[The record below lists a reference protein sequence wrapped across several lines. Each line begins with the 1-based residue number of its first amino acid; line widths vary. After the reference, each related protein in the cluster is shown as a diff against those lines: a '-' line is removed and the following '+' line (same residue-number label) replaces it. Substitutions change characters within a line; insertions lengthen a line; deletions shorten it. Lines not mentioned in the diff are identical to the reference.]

1 MGSKMNIWNLR
12 PSLSEF
18 EFSHIRH
25 FFLLVRMSLCG
36 DLKSSVDNLS
46 SKIELV
52 TFSTTPSASQNMAS
66 SAGHHDDNEV
76 VASSSAEQDFEMA
89 LTGFESDFEQQIVK
103 LFRRLSLPF
112 KKANRRLRDMEDIGR
127 QLESTMGEIRTTVQI
142 ANADFDRKFGDFFNM
157 TLEMFEHQ
165 HHQSELG
172 EKTLAGI
179 KLCCAGTASDLS
191 DFKAKTEAVLDMLRQ
206 QMPDE
211 SNYDPR
217 SSASI
222 RFDSERILSVL
233 KHHENLLIDGFDK
246 KCSSNNIEAAV
257 KQDDEHQA
265 KSHDHAAEITLS
277 STEILE
283 VEPTQVPP
291 PTNSSNAID
300 TVLHLFFLLRLS
312 SI

>member
-1 MGSKMNIWNLR
+1 
-12 PSLSEF
+12 
-18 EFSHIRH
+18 
-25 FFLLVRMSLCG
+25 MSLCG

-52 TFSTTPSASQNMAS
+52 TFSSQNTPSS
-66 SAGHHDDNEV
+66 SPRDDNEV
-76 VASSSAEQDFEMA
+76 VASPDDFEMA

-142 ANADFDRKFGDFFNM
+142 ASADFDRKFGDFFNM

-172 EKTLAGI
+172 EKTLAGL
-179 KLCCAGTASDLS
+179 KQCCAGTASDLS
-191 DFKAKTEAVLDMLRQ
+191 DFRAKTEAILDMIQ
-206 QMPDE
+206 QGMASATNHD
-211 SNYDPR
+211 SR

-233 KHHENLLIDGFDK
+233 KDHENLIIDGFDK
-246 KCSSNNIEAAV
+246 KCSTPSSSS
-257 KQDDEHQA
+257 DDA
-265 KSHDHAAEITLS
+265 KSHVNDAAEITLS
-277 STEILE
+277 SPEIVESVPTE
-283 VEPTQVPP
+283 VPLS
-291 PTNSSNAID
+291 SSNAID
-300 TVLHLFFLLRLS
+300 TV
-312 SI
+312 